1 MKRIIWAFIGLIAI
15 AALPG
20 CTNSNKTAG
29 KADKLNIVATTFPCY
44 DFARAV
50 AGDRAE
56 ITLLLRPGSEIP
68 SFDPSPGDIIKI
80 QTAALFIYVGGESDV
95 WVEKTLESSDLS
107 KLKVVRLIDFITPY
121 EEEVIEGM
129 TEEDE
134 GHDHEAEGEED
145 EGEYDEHIWTSPAN
159 AIALTSALAEI
170 IAALD
175 PKNADLYAAN
185 AAKYIE
191 EIKGVQAEIAEVVKN
206 AKRKKFLV
214 ADRFPFRYL
223 AEEYSLD
230 YAAAFPG
237 CSAEMDA
244 SAATVAF
251 LINTVK
257 NEKLPYIYYI
267 ELSNKRIAD
276 TIKNETG
283 VKTLELHSVQNVS
296 ADEFKRGETYVSI
309 MKRNAQNLKLGLE

>member
-1 MKRIIWAFIGLIAI
+1 MKRIIIGLLAI
-15 AALPG
+15 AALLG
-20 CTNSNKTAG
+20 CTNSEKTAK

-50 AGDRAE
+50 AGDKAE
-56 ITLLLRPGSEIP
+56 ITLLLRPGSEIH

-80 QTAALFIYVGGESDV
+80 QTADLFIYVGGESDV
-95 WVEKTLESSDLS
+95 WVEKTLESSDPS

-129 TEEDE
+129 TEEE
-134 GHDHEAEGEED
+134 EEEEAEEEA
-145 EGEYDEHIWTSPAN
+145 EYDEHIWTSPAN
-159 AIALTSALAEI
+159 AIALTSALAET

-175 PKNADLYAAN
+175 PKSADLYAAN

-191 EIKGVQAEIAEVVKN
+191 EIKGVQAEIAAVVKN

-223 AEEYSLD
+223 VEEYSLD

>member
-1 MKRIIWAFIGLIAI
+1 MKHIIIGLL
-15 AALPG
+15 ALATLLG

-50 AGDRAE
+50 AGDKAE
-56 ITLLLRPGSEIP
+56 ITLLLRPGSEIH

-80 QTAALFIYVGGESDV
+80 QTADLFIYVGGESDV

-107 KLKVVRLIDFITPY
+107 KLKTARLIDFIAPY

-134 GHDHEAEGEED
+134 GHDHEAEAEGEE
-145 EGEYDEHIWTSPAN
+145 EAEYDEHIWTSPAN
-159 AIALTSALAEI
+159 AIALTSTLAEI

-175 PKNADLYAAN
+175 PKNADFYAAN

-206 AKRKKFLV
+206 AKRKKLLV

-223 AEEYSLD
+223 VEEYSLD

-257 NEKLPYIYYI
+257 KEKLPYIYHI

-296 ADEFKRGETYVSI
+296 ADEFKKGETYVSI